1 MTLSRENNKVLAG
14 VRTRTLPTTF
24 VFAAL
29 IFGIAGLSALWLL
42 IVAGSAALLAIGIGL
57 LNRLSARRSSGGK
70 QLVNLLM
77 F

>member
-14 VRTRTLPTTF
+14 LRTRTLPTTF

-29 IFGIAGLSALWLL
+29 IFAIAGLSALWLL
-42 IVAGSAALLAIGIGL
+42 TIAGLAALLAIGAGL
-57 LNRLSARRSSGGK
+57 LNRFSARCSSGDK
-70 QLVNLLM
+70 QLANLLM

>member
-1 MTLSRENNKVLAG
+1 MTLSHENNKALAG

-42 IVAGSAALLAIGIGL
+42 IIAGLAALLAIGAGL
-57 LNRLSARRSSGGK
+57 LNRFSARCSSGAS
-70 QLVNLLM
+70 N
-77 F
+77 